1 MKSSA
6 ILAEIKDITSR
17 LRDLRQEYLKS
28 RLYECLQLSEFT
40 NVTDLRFT
48 ISDTNEILITY
59 KFDSDDYNA
68 IDYEFKNS
76 GMSNTRDKSIKK
88 IVHVELHI
96 DFNNHIIEVLRDDMK
111 TIEPFVK
118 IYYKN
123 KKYLMY
129 NPYYD
134 IELTTLQQIELFKNY
149 ETNPNLPEWLCILV
163 IRYLNSK
170 PNEQSFLLDFTIG

>member
-1 MKSSA
+1 MKSSS
-6 ILAEIKDITSR
+6 ILSEIKDVTYNLIQ
-17 LRDLRQEYLKS
+17 LKQEYYKIKLQ
-28 RLYECLQLSEFT
+28 ECLQLSEFT
-40 NVTDLRFT
+40 NVSNLKFDIR
-48 ISDTNEILITY
+48 DTNEIIITY

-76 GMSNTRDKSIKK
+76 VVSNTRESSIKK
-88 IVHVELHI
+88 TVNIELQI
-96 DFNNHIIEVLRDDMK
+96 DINNHIIEVIRDDMK
-111 TIEPFVK
+111 SMEPFVK

-149 ETNPNLPEWLCILV
+149 ETNFNLPEWLCILI

-170 PNEQSFLLDFTIG
+170 PNEEDFILDFDIN